1 MLDDLLSRNMSKI
14 ISPTT
19 RKMKKESRKRWI
31 KPAESQAAWF
41 DATSTSASTNA
52 SSDDRQLFRGN
63 AIVSPFFVISR
74 ACSTWNKLT
83 KFYLLYFFYFLCV
96 ILYSLRIRRKIFFI
110 RTSVWGRMKTN
121 FLSFRGHSFACAFF
135 RFAYLDR
142 NFLHLLIMGYCS
154 LSDRVFKEVVYK
166 DCSP

>member
-1 MLDDLLSRNMSKI
+1 MLDGLLSKNMSKV
-14 ISPTT
+14 ISQTT
-19 RKMKKESRKRWI
+19 RKMKKESRKRRI
-31 KPAESQAAWF
+31 KPAESQAWF
-41 DATSTSASTNA
+41 DATSTSASANA

-96 ILYSLRIRRKIFFI
+96 ILFSVRIRRKIFFI
-110 RTSVWGRMKTN
+110 RTNVWGRMKTN
-121 FLSFRGHSFACAFF
+121 FLSFRGQSYACAFF

-142 NFLHLLIMGYCS
+142 NFLHLLITGYCS
-154 LSDRVFKEVVYK
+154 LCDRVLKEVLCT
-166 DCSP
+166 DCSL

>member
-1 MLDDLLSRNMSKI
+1 MTYEQDNLADNSEDEKRIKKALDKTRRKPKPPGLMLLLLLLLLMLAVMTGS
-14 ISPTT
+14 
-19 RKMKKESRKRWI
+19 
-31 KPAESQAAWF
+31 
-41 DATSTSASTNA
+41 
-52 SSDDRQLFRGN
+52 
-63 AIVSPFFVISR
+63 FFEVMRLLALS
-74 ACSTWNKLT
+74 WNKLT

-166 DCSP
+166 DCSPWVSGLR